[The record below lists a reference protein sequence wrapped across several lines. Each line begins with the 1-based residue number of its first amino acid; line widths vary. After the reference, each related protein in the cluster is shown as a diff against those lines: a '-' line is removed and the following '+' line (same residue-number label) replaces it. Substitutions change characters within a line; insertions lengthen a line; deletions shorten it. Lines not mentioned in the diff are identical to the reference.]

1 MLEMTRADEYFA
13 LHLKGGDWAA
23 QSEETRRA
31 ALAMAEQD
39 VSLELG
45 GSELDYDNLST
56 VAAVCEQA
64 LFLLL
69 SPDDAINPAAALLLA
84 ESVEGI
90 GSRTFRSGGKNPA
103 IAPRAARFIEQIRG
117 RPGIVNINR
126 G

>member
-1 MLEMTRADEYFA
+1 MLETARADEYFA
-13 LHLKGGDWAA
+13 LHLKGAEWAA
-23 QSEETRRA
+23 KTEENRRA
-31 ALAMAEQD
+31 ALSMAEQD

-45 GSELDYDNLST
+45 GFALNFEDVNA

-69 SPDDAINPAAALLLA
+69 STDDALFPPAATLQAN
-84 ESVEGI
+84 SVEGI
-90 GSRTFRSGGKNPA
+90 GSQTYRNGGKNPA

-117 RPGIVNINR
+117 RPGVVNINR